1 MAKFAEIF
9 LGILTAMGGFVE
21 IGELT
26 FTLNAGQHFGYSLL
40 WIVALG
46 TGGIMVF
53 GEMAG
58 RIAAVRRRA
67 VFHLIRE
74 QLGFDLAL
82 ATLVAAVLVN
92 LLTCAAEV
100 GGLAMLLQLLAGGSS
115 LRLYAIVASGALLL
129 IVWYVSF
136 QWIERIFGLGGLL
149 LIVFSIAFVSF
160 GPDWGDVARGFVPGL
175 PKGPGAGDVVLYFF
189 YAVALLSSI
198 MLPYETYF
206 YASGGIEDRW
216 KPSDVP
222 LNRVVVVVGFTLGGL
237 LAASLVGV
245 GVEFFAPRQI
255 EPQLPGSAA
264 LGVAHQF
271 GMSGLLAALL
281 GMFFAFGGAAI
292 ETALS
297 SAYNLAQFAGWPW
310 GKHKPRREARRFTT
324 SWVVLFIA
332 ACALALSGASPVK
345 VVEYS
350 IVLSVVILPLS
361 YWPILKVAGDE
372 RVMGTHRNGVLS
384 KALGWFY
391 YVLICVA
398 AAAAIPLLALT
409 HGGEG

>member
-1 MAKFAEIF
+1 VAKFAEIF

-40 WIVALG
+40 WVVALG
-46 TGGIMVF
+46 TVGIMVF

-58 RIAAVRRRA
+58 RVAAVRRRA

-74 QLGFDLAL
+74 QLGFGLAL
-82 ATLVAAVLVN
+82 ATLGAALVVN
-92 LLTCAAEV
+92 LLTCAAEI
-100 GGLAMLLQLLAGGSS
+100 GGIAMLLQLFAGGSS
-115 LRLYAIVASGALLL
+115 LRLYVIVAGGALLL

-149 LIVFSIAFVSF
+149 LVVFGVAFVGY
-160 GPDWGDVARGFVPGL
+160 GPDWGEVARGFAPGL
-175 PKGPGAGDVVLYFF
+175 PAAASGNDLVLYFF

-222 LNRVVVVVGFTLGGL
+222 LNRVVVLVGFTLGGM

-245 GVEFFAPRQI
+245 GAEFFAPRQI

-264 LGVAHQF
+264 LGVAHQL
-271 GMSGLLAALL
+271 GWAGLAAALL
-281 GMFFAFGGAAI
+281 GMLFAFGGAAI

-310 GKHKPRREARRFTT
+310 GKHKPKRMSRRFTT
-324 SWVVLFIA
+324 SWAILFVA
-332 ACALALSGASPVK
+332 AAALALSGASPVK

-361 YWPILKVAGDE
+361 YWPLLKVAADE
-372 RVMGTHRNGVLS
+372 RVMGRHRNGVLS
-384 KALGWFY
+384 NALGWFY
-391 YVLICVA
+391 YAVICIA
-398 AAAAIPLLALT
+398 AVAAIPLLLLT

>member
-1 MAKFAEIF
+1 VAKFAEIF

-40 WIVALG
+40 WIVALA

-53 GEMAG
+53 GEMSG

-67 VFHLIRE
+67 VFHLVRE
-74 QLGFDLAL
+74 HLGFDLAL
-82 ATLVAAVLVN
+82 VTLIAALIVN
-92 LLTCAAEV
+92 LLTCAAEI
-100 GGLAMLLQLLAGGSS
+100 GGLAMLLQLMAGGSS
-115 LRLYAIVASGALLL
+115 LRLYTIVAGGALLL
-129 IVWYVSF
+129 IVWGVSF

-149 LIVFSIAFVSF
+149 LVVFTIAFVGY
-160 GPDWGDVARGFVPGL
+160 GPDWGEFGRGFVPSL
-175 PKGPGAGDVVLYFF
+175 PKSGDTLLYCF

-222 LNRVVVVVGFTLGGL
+222 LNRVVVIVGFTLGGM

-245 GVEFFAPRQI
+245 GAEFFAPRQI
-255 EPQLPGSAA
+255 EPQLPGTAA
-264 LGVAHQF
+264 LGVTHQL
-271 GMSGLLAALL
+271 GVIGLVTALL
-281 GMFFAFGGAAI
+281 GMLFAFGGAAI

-310 GKHKPRREARRFTT
+310 GKHKPPRAARRFTT
-324 SWVVLFIA
+324 SWIVLFIA
-332 ACALALSGASPVK
+332 ASALALSGASPVK

-350 IVLSVVILPLS
+350 IVMSVVILPLS
-361 YWPILKVAGDE
+361 YWPILKVAADE
-372 RVMGTHRNGVLS
+372 RVMGEHRNGVLS
-384 KALGWFY
+384 QALGWFY
-391 YVLICVA
+391 YVVICVA
-398 AAAAIPLLALT
+398 ALAAIPLFVLT

>member
-1 MAKFAEIF
+1 
-9 LGILTAMGGFVE
+9 
-21 IGELT
+21 
-26 FTLNAGQHFGYSLL
+26 
-40 WIVALG
+40 
-46 TGGIMVF
+46 
-53 GEMAG
+53 
-58 RIAAVRRRA
+58 

-74 QLGFDLAL
+74 HLGFDLAL
-82 ATLVAAVLVN
+82 ATLVAAVIVN
-92 LLTCAAEV
+92 LLTCAAEI
-100 GGLAMLLQLLAGGSS
+100 GGLAMLLQLMAGGSS
-115 LRLYAIVASGALLL
+115 LRLYAIVAGGALLL
-129 IVWYVSF
+129 VVWYVSF

-149 LIVFSIAFVSF
+149 LIVFGIAFVSY

-175 PKGPGAGDVVLYFF
+175 PHGAGGDDTVLYFF

-222 LNRVVVVVGFTLGGL
+222 LNRVVVIVGFTLGGL

-264 LGVAHQF
+264 LGVAHQL
-271 GMSGLLAALL
+271 GLIGLVGALL

-292 ETALS
+292 ETALA

-310 GKHKPRREARRFTT
+310 GKHKPKREARRFTT
-324 SWVVLFIA
+324 SWVVLFVA
-332 ACALALSGASPVK
+332 ASALALSGASPVK
-345 VVEYS
+345 IVEYS

-372 RVMGTHRNGVLS
+372 RVMGAHRNGVLS
-384 KALGWFY
+384 KTLGWFY
-391 YVLICVA
+391 YVLICIA
-398 AAAAIPLLALT
+398 AVAAIPLLVMT